1 MKVTVM
7 KVMSMKVMSMKVMS
21 MKVMIMKQ
29 GTCAAS
35 KRAKALRTSRGMAPH
50 AWNSDDKLNGS

>member
-1 MKVTVM
+1 MKVTV
-7 KVMSMKVMSMKVMS
+7 MKVMS